1 MDHTVGFHRY
11 QGSFIYI
18 AGISFLEDLFS
29 KSTHFQ
35 SRLSIL
41 FTFTITVVLA
51 IVIDPLT
58 EEKRPVYAVQNDYL
72 PYENS
77 KYKIMMQYPSDWEI
91 VDDSKISG
99 GYFYDTD
106 NVVVEFL
113 AANQSVYFRQ
123 DDQSTHNSLALV
135 VEDHVN
141 NSKTLGEQLSAFG
154 NNRISTIK
162 VTCPD
167 LQVLYSDFNSTL
179 SENNPAHRIVY
190 KYTHGDAMNMATEIW
205 TIKDGKSYLLAYGGK
220 EDVYDK
226 YLSDIQRMFDSF
238 RIKQ

>member
-1 MDHTVGFHRY
+1 MHHTGGFIDIRVAL
-11 QGSFIYI
+11 SILP
-18 AGISFLEDLFS
+18 GISLLEDLFS
-29 KSTHFQ
+29 KSTYFQ
-35 SRLSIL
+35 SELAVL
-41 FTFTITVVLA
+41 FTFTIIVILA
-51 IVIDPLT
+51 IDIDPLT

-72 PYENS
+72 TYENS
-77 KYKIMMQYPSDWEI
+77 KYKIMMQYPSDWET
-91 VDDSKISG
+91 VDDRILG
-99 GYFYDTD
+99 GYFYGTD

-113 AANQSVYFRQ
+113 ASNQSVYFRQ

-167 LQVLYSDFNSTL
+167 LQVLYSDVNSTL

-220 EDVYDK
+220 EDVYDN

>member
-1 MDHTVGFHRY
+1 MNKKSLVTTLRRSIRNVGTIEKGMIVSWIMSGFHGY

-35 SRLSIL
+35 SRLAVL
-41 FTFTITVVLA
+41 FTFTIIVILA
-51 IVIDPLT
+51 IDIDPLT

-72 PYENS
+72 TYENS

-91 VDDSKISG
+91 VDDSKILGS
-99 GYFYDTD
+99 YFYGTD

-113 AANQSVYFRQ
+113 ASNQSFYFRQ

-141 NSKTLGEQLSAFG
+141 NSKTWVNSCSRLVIIESLLS
-154 NNRISTIK
+154 R
-162 VTCPD
+162 
-167 LQVLYSDFNSTL
+167 
-179 SENNPAHRIVY
+179 
-190 KYTHGDAMNMATEIW
+190 
-205 TIKDGKSYLLAYGGK
+205 
-220 EDVYDK
+220 
-226 YLSDIQRMFDSF
+226 
-238 RIKQ
+238 

>member
-1 MDHTVGFHRY
+1 
-11 QGSFIYI
+11 
-18 AGISFLEDLFS
+18 LFS

-35 SRLSIL
+35 SRLAVL
-41 FTFTITVVLA
+41 FTFTIIVILA
-51 IVIDPLT
+51 IDIDLLT
-58 EEKRPVYAVQNDYL
+58 EEKRPVYAVQNDFL
-72 PYENS
+72 TYENS

-91 VDDSKISG
+91 VDDSKILGS
-99 GYFYDTD
+99 YFYGTA

-113 AANQSVYFRQ
+113 ASNQSFYFRQ

-167 LQVLYSDFNSTL
+167 LQVLYSDVNSTL

-220 EDVYDK
+220 EDVYDN

>member
-1 MDHTVGFHRY
+1 MDHAVGFDRY

-29 KSTHFQ
+29 KYKHSQ
-35 SRLSIL
+35 SRRLAIL
-41 FTFTITVVLA
+41 FTFTIIVVLA

-72 PYENS
+72 TYENS
-77 KYKIMMQYPSDWEI
+77 KYKVMMQYPSDWETI
-91 VDDSKISG
+91 DDSKILG
-99 GYFYDTD
+99 GYFYGTD

-113 AANQSVYFRQ
+113 ASNQSVYFRQ

-135 VEDHVN
+135 IEDHVN

-162 VTCPD
+162 
-167 LQVLYSDFNSTL
+167 
-179 SENNPAHRIVY
+179 
-190 KYTHGDAMNMATEIW
+190 
-205 TIKDGKSYLLAYGGK
+205 
-220 EDVYDK
+220 
-226 YLSDIQRMFDSF
+226 
-238 RIKQ
+238 